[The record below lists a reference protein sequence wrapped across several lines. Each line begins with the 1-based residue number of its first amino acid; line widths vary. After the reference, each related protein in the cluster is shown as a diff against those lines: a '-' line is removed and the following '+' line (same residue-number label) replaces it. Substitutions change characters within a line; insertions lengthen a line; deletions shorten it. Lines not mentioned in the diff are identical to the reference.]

1 MPGGRIEAR
10 RTPDRKEK
18 VVVDVTTET
27 LIRRPREVVAG
38 YAANPENAPEWY
50 TNIKAVSWESA
61 PPLAVGSRLAFRA
74 RFLGRNLNY
83 VYEFTE
89 LDPGRKL
96 VMRTAQGPFPM
107 QTTYTWADADG
118 SSTRMVLRN
127 TGKPA
132 GFSAVVN
139 LVMAPMMR
147 RAMRKDLARLKQVLE
162 AA

>member
-1 MPGGRIEAR
+1 M
-10 RTPDRKEK
+10 
-18 VVVDVTTET
+18 VDVTTET
-27 LIRRPREVVAG
+27 LIHRPREVVAG
-38 YAANPENAPEWY
+38 YAGNPDNAPEWY
-50 TNIKAVSWESA
+50 TNIKEVSWESA
-61 PPLAVGSRLAFRA
+61 PPLKVGSRLAFRA
-74 RFLGRNLNY
+74 RFLGRNLDY

-127 TGKPA
+127 TGQPA

-139 LVMAPMMR
+139 LLIAPMMR
-147 RAMRKDLARLKQVLE
+147 RAMRKDLTRLKQVLE
-162 AA
+162 AGSRGPGPS